1 MLERIL
7 YITVRLVLFS
17 VFFIYMTVITLSYF
31 DFFEPYLYP
40 LRFIRGEA
48 SRATDRIILGPYPRY
63 EELERLRNSFGVEIV
78 VSLLNVKFPQEK
90 ALYEREKI
98 NSEKLGLEVV
108 NYPMGYLY
116 LESESNEELIKR
128 CVAFLRQHRDRTVY
142 IHCYLGRHRTGL
154 VRKRLVEAGL
164 IDTGQKDLTV
174 ERVFVIFG

>member
-1 MLERIL
+1 MLERVL
-7 YITVRLVLFS
+7 YITVRLVLLS
-17 VFFIYMTVITLSYF
+17 IFFIYMTVIALSYF

-48 SRATDRIILGPYPRY
+48 PRASEHIILGPYPRY
-63 EELERLRNSFGVEIV
+63 EELERLKKSFGVKIV
-78 VSLLNVKFPQEK
+78 VSLLNVKLPQEK

-128 CVAFLRQHRDRTVY
+128 CVAFLRQNRDRTVY
-142 IHCYLGRHRTGL
+142 IHCYLGRHRTGF
-154 VRKRLVEAGL
+154 VRKRLAEAGL
-164 IDTGQKDLTV
+164 IDTKRKNLTV
-174 ERVFVIFG
+174 KRVL